1 MENTAK
7 NLNQKEK
14 KEYHFNAAP
23 SQRPVVD
30 EILFSG
36 GLLLLAAA
44 LWMVLFGRFDGASLD
59 APVFWG
65 SDGMQHYMVARGIL
79 DGEGPWNLSRMSAP
93 FGLNFEGYP
102 LLGHIDLLV
111 LFLLSPI
118 ASEPTA
124 LVNLYWA
131 LSFGL
136 TAVIAGACLRV
147 LGLRPGTA
155 FVFAALYAFLPY
167 AFYRNVIHLSL
178 VYWLAPPS
186 ATLAAALLGGRPLSR
201 RTVAFLA
208 AGCFLSGFTYAYTA
222 FFVVFVL
229 ALAFCMAAAV
239 RRDAMRPLLLALLLA
254 VSGTALN
261 LTPTVLAWR
270 SEPGTR
276 VTATSYKA
284 PNHADIYGL
293 RIRDLMTPVDAHP
306 APPMRHFARLVQSA
320 NYPNS
325 NENGSV
331 RLGLTGALGFLLL
344 LGVSLAGAIAPPA
357 QGSLRRELQPL
368 AAISLGCVL
377 LATVGG
383 FGSIFNLLAFPDVR
397 CYNRVAVFI
406 AFFALAAA
414 GLAFER
420 ATAGLSRPVRV
431 ATLVLLLTAGIAD
444 QRVDGLRN
452 LVASNRE
459 AYETLKETAARAE
472 SALPPKGRIYQY
484 PYYGPIFDPR
494 WLRGGTTPPLLEL
507 GPYIVSRSSSWSAG
521 PLTRR
526 AVDWNERLRTLSPDL
541 LPDCLAAQ
549 GFSGLW
555 ADRLLFEND
564 AEGEAALDSFERI
577 LGSPVVSGDR
587 GRFLLF
593 DASGRRR
600 ALEALIG
607 ATRLA
612 SMDAR
617 PPERFRLRWGE
628 RVTFSPGGL
637 GELFARGGWGRA
649 ESHGRWTIAR
659 RAGLSMT
666 LPEPSAG
673 RIRLRLDASPFLF
686 HGKRDVQ
693 RIALSVNGTPV
704 GRFELRDGGRR
715 SLETVFDAR
724 LLRSGDLDVVLEL
737 PDAIAPAAA
746 GIADDRR
753 ELGIFVH
760 SLVLEE
766 TP

>member
-1 MENTAK
+1 MENTA
-7 NLNQKEK
+7 NNRNQKEK
-14 KEYHFNAAP
+14 NEYHFNSTQP
-23 SQRPVVD
+23 SKRSTD
-30 EILFSG
+30 GILFCG
-36 GLLLLAAA
+36 GLFLFAAA
-44 LWMVLFGRFDGASLD
+44 LWMVLFGRFDGASLE

-79 DGEGPWNLSRMSAP
+79 DGEGPWSLSRISAP

-102 LLGHIDLLV
+102 LLGHIDLLF
-111 LFLLSPI
+111 LFLLSPLV
-118 ASEPTA
+118 SEPTA

-136 TAVIAGACLRV
+136 TAVIAGACLRI

-178 VYWLAPPS
+178 VYWLAPPA
-186 ATLAAALLGGRPLSR
+186 ATLAAAMLGECPISR
-201 RTVAFLA
+201 RAFAFLA

-222 FFVVFVL
+222 FFVVFIL
-229 ALAFCMAAAV
+229 ATAFCMAAVV
-239 RRDAMRPLLLALLLA
+239 RREAMRPLILALLLA
-254 VSGTALN
+254 VSGTVLN
-261 LTPTVLAWR
+261 LTPTILAWR

-276 VTATSYKA
+276 ITATSYKA

-293 RIRDLMTPVDAHP
+293 RIRDLLTPVDTHP

-331 RLGLTGALGFLLL
+331 RLGLTGSLGFLLL

-357 QGSLRRELQPL
+357 SGSLRRELQPFASL
-368 AAISLGCVL
+368 SLGCVL

-383 FGSIFNLLAFPDVR
+383 FGSIFNLLVLPDVR

-406 AFFALAAA
+406 AFFAFAAA
-414 GLAFER
+414 AFAFER
-420 ATAGLSRPVRV
+420 ATCRLSRPFRV
-431 ATLVLLLTAGIAD
+431 SILVILLAAGVAD

-452 LVASNRE
+452 LVAANRE
-459 AYETLKETAARAE
+459 AYETLKETVARAE
-472 SALPPKGRIYQY
+472 SVLPSGSRIYQY

-507 GPYIVSRSSSWSAG
+507 GPYIVSRSASWSAG

-526 AVDWNERLRTLSPDL
+526 AVEWNERLRMLSPDL

-555 ADRLLFEND
+555 ADRLLFESD
-564 AEGEAALDSFERI
+564 AEGEAALGAFVRA
-577 LGSPVVSGDR
+577 LGAPVVSGDG
-587 GRFLLF
+587 GRFLFF

-600 ALEALIG
+600 ALEALVG
-607 ATRLA
+607 ASRVA

-617 PPERFRLRWGE
+617 PPERFRLRCGE

-637 GELFARGGWGRA
+637 GELFAGGGWGGA
-649 ESHGRWTIAR
+649 EQHGRWTIAR
-659 RAGLSMT
+659 RAWLSMT

-673 RIRLRLDASPFLF
+673 RIRLRVDASPFLF
-686 HGKRDVQ
+686 PGKRDVQ
-693 RIALSVNGTPV
+693 RIVLSVNGTPV

-715 SLETVFDAR
+715 SLEAVFDAR
-724 LLRSGDLDVVLEL
+724 LLRSGDLDIVLEL

-746 GIADDRR
+746 GVADDWR
-753 ELGIFVH
+753 ELGVFVH
-760 SLVLEE
+760 SLELEE